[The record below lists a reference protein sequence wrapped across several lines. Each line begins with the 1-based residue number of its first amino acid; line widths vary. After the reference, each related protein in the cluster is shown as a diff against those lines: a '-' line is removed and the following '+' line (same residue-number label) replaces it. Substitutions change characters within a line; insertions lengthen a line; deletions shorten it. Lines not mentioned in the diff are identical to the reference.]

1 MGYMVEN
8 KILKARSDWKE
19 DHQRLQLLM
28 ELIMDWFNQGR
39 VMTIDDFDN
48 IMTDAQMEANR

>member
-1 MGYMVEN
+1 MVEN

>member
-1 MGYMVEN
+1 MGYMVES
-8 KILKARSDWKE
+8 KILKASSGWKE

-28 ELIMDWFNQGR
+28 ELIMNWFNQGR

-48 IMTDAQMEANR
+48 IMTDAQMEADR

>member
-1 MGYMVEN
+1 MGYMVES
-8 KILKARSDWKE
+8 KILKARSGWKE

-28 ELIMDWFNQGR
+28 ELIMNWFNQGR

-48 IMTDAQMEANR
+48 IMTDAQMEADR

>member
-8 KILKARSDWKE
+8 KILKARSGWKE